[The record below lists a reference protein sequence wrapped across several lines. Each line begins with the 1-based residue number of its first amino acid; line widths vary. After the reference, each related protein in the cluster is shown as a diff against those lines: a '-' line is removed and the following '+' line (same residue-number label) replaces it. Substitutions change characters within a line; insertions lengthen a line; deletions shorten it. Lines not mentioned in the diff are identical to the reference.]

1 MSATFRP
8 HPHLITIPALLAI
21 PYNMDMREFKN
32 PRNPVI
38 FPGGNGVPRLPQT
51 ARPTIVL
58 CPDCVAVHAGRARA
72 DAVVY

>member
-1 MSATFRP
+1 MSATLRP
-8 HPHLITIPALLAI
+8 HSHLITIPALLTI

-51 ARPTIVL
+51 ARSTIVL
-58 CPDCVAVHAGRARA
+58 CPGPLAKAGHARA